1 MIILFFFYAPLCVK
15 LDKVRIDLNSGS
27 YRFCSAMVENLQSP
41 LLVFFYQIAIDLSAT
56 VNATGE
62 RLIVD

>member
-1 MIILFFFYAPLCVK
+1 MIAFFFFFYAPLCIK
-15 LDKVRIDLNSGS
+15 LRLDINSGS
-27 YRFCSAMVENLQSP
+27 YRSCSVVVENLWSP
-41 LLVFFYQIAIDLSAT
+41 MLVLFYQIAIDLSAT